1 MAIQPAR
8 VHIKFMVLKTV
19 AAYAKEL
26 KPALSRRA
34 FEPAHSRLLWMP
46 VHLAVI
52 ATLTVL
58 TSRYLSEHWWI
69 AFISVPVIGFSFAGL
84 TFLAHEA
91 LHGAVVRHKSL
102 RYAVGFIGFLDFV
115 VSPRLWIRW
124 HNQVHHAHAQQPG
137 ADPDAFPL
145 LTSYRQ
151 NSQERV
157 VIDYFSVGRR
167 RLRGVLTLL
176 LGFTFHSFH
185 MLLTARRRGL
195 LSASEHRWAVCETLV
210 GAVVWSSVAIGV
222 GPWAFLFVYVF
233 PLMVAN
239 SIVMGYILTNHSL
252 SPLTKLN
259 DPLVNSLSV
268 TVPRFVDWLTMH
280 FGFHVEHHIFPWMS
294 TRHAKEVRSLIQ
306 QRWPERYQ
314 SMPLHK
320 ALWALFCTARVYKDE
335 TTLIDPKTGEQWRTL
350 TPTESHS
357 VPVLK
362 SLPPPVA
369 AE

>member
-1 MAIQPAR
+1 
-8 VHIKFMVLKTV
+8 MVLKTI
-19 AAYAKEL
+19 ATYAKEL
-26 KPALSRRA
+26 KPALSKRA
-34 FEPAHSRLLWMP
+34 FEPARSRLLWMP

-52 ATLTVL
+52 ATLMAL
-58 TSRYLSEHWWI
+58 TAWQLHSHWWI
-69 AFISVPVIGFSFAGL
+69 ALGTVPLIGFSFAGL

-91 LHGAVVRHKSL
+91 LHGAVVRGKRL
-102 RYAVGFIGFLDFV
+102 RHLVGWVGFVAFM

-124 HNQVHHAHAQQPG
+124 HNQVHHAHAQEPE

-145 LTSYRQ
+145 L
-151 NSQERV
+151 ERYQRNTGERW

-176 LGFTFHSFH
+176 LGFTFHSVH
-185 MLLTARRRGL
+185 MLFSARRRGL
-195 LSASEHRWAVCETLV
+195 LSPSEHRWAVAETLV
-210 GAVVWSSVAIGV
+210 GASIWVGV
-222 GPWAFLFVYVF
+222 GFALGPAVFAVVYLL
-233 PLMVAN
+233 PLMIAN
-239 SIVMGYILTNHSL
+239 SIVMAYILTNHSL

-294 TRHAKEVRSLIQ
+294 TRHAKEVRALIQ

-320 ALWALFCTARVYKDE
+320 ALWALFRTARVYKDE
-335 TTLIDPKTGEQWRTL
+335 TTLIDPKTGKQWSTL
-350 TPTESHS
+350 APGEAHRAPTSL
-357 VPVLK
+357 VP
-362 SLPPPVA
+362 PMA